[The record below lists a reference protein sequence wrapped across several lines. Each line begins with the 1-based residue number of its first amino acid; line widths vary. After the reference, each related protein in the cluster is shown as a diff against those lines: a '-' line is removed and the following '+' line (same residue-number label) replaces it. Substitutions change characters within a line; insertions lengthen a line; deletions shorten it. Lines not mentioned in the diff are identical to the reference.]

1 MNDPELPLR
10 IAKYLKDRREAGKKY
25 RLLLEGLEELHGVSE
40 EEIDTMTGHLT
51 VGMKWGDVIQTDEGG
66 LECVPSGSLRRGE
79 PEMFFGKKL
88 KYIPIREGETK

>member
-10 IAKYLKDRREAGKKY
+10 IAKYLKDRKEIGKKY
-25 RLLLEGLEELHGVSE
+25 GLQIKGLDEAYGWDFDEVMS
-40 EEIDTMTGHLT
+40 IFTA
-51 VGMKWGDVIQTDEGG
+51 GMKWGDVIETDEGS

-79 PEMFFGKKL
+79 PEMVFGKKL